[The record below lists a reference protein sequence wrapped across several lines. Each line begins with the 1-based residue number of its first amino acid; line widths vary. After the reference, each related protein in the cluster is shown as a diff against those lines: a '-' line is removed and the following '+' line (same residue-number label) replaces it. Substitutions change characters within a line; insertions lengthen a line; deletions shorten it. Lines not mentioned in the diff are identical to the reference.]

1 MFGKSVSLVY
11 KNNQIFKPL
20 NSNMCII
27 TMRQKIILTR
37 FLVGDPLRYSIEHIP
52 IISSNY

>member
-1 MFGKSVSLVY
+1 MLGKSVSLVY
-11 KNNQIFKPL
+11 KNNQIFKPP

>member
-37 FLVGDPLRYSIEHIP
+37 FLVGDPPRYSIEHIP